1 LPPIPSK
8 YTNVLDFIDE
18 DGRYIS

>member
-1 LPPIPSK
+1 
-8 YTNVLDFIDE
+8 VLDFIDE